1 LCILGKSVD
10 DSGVAERGLLTTA
23 GRRGVSISNGGNR
36 RWKHQEQRIAR
47 ALGTSLI
54 ANNGARRS
62 DLEAGQYGI
71 EVKTM
76 KAIPVRVRKAME
88 QSVEACEKT
97 NKVPVVVLSQPR
109 VGKKPLRL
117 VVMRFED
124 WQMNN
129 APRRVAPSE

>member
-1 LCILGKSVD
+1 MS
-10 DSGVAERGLLTTA
+10 T
-23 GRRGVSISNGGNR
+23 SNGGNR

-62 DLEAGQYGI
+62 DMEAGQYGI

-76 KAIPVRVRKAME
+76 KAMPARVRTAME
-88 QSVEACEKT
+88 QSIEACEKT
-97 NKVPVVVLSQPR
+97 SKVPVVVLNQPR
-109 VGKKPLRL
+109 AGKKPLRL

-124 WQMNN
+124 WQLNN
-129 APRRVAPSE
+129 APRGVADGE

>member
-1 LCILGKSVD
+1 MS
-10 DSGVAERGLLTTA
+10 T
-23 GRRGVSISNGGNR
+23 SNGGNR
-36 RWKHQEQRIAR
+36 RWKHQEQRIAH

-62 DLEAGQYGI
+62 DMEAGQYGI

-76 KAIPVRVRKAME
+76 KAMPARVRTAME
-88 QSVEACEKT
+88 QSIEAYEKT
-97 NKVPVVVLSQPR
+97 SKVPVVVLNQPR
-109 VGKKPLRL
+109 AGKKPLRL

-129 APRRVAPSE
+129 APRGATDSE